1 MNANRILQ
9 LNATATAATAVAML
23 ATRQVLYPFFG
34 LATPLLL
41 DVVAIGFLAY
51 AAVLALAASRAHVE
65 RNTLLAFTAADALWV
80 AASAVALVLFWGDLT
95 VIGRALV
102 IAVAVVV
109 ELFATL
115 QFLAA
120 GRVTTAAP
128 LHA

>member
-9 LNATATAATAVAML
+9 LNATATAATALAML

-41 DVVAIGFLAY
+41 DVVAIGFLSY
-51 AAVLALAASRAHVE
+51 AAVLALAARRAHVE

>member
-9 LNATATAATAVAML
+9 LNATATAATALAML

-41 DVVAIGFLAY
+41 DVVAIGFLSY
-51 AAVLALAASRAHVE
+51 AAVLALAARRARVE